1 MQLNRPSRWARVLY
15 RWAFLQEMN
24 EQAILRRGGQVHQVL
39 VVMKKI
45 AWG

>member
-1 MQLNRPSRWARVLY
+1 
-15 RWAFLQEMN
+15 MN